1 MNRRKFLAT
10 SFAVTTGMLAGCGLP
25 GEGDE
30 EDEDDG
36 EGGDG
41 GGEEGEEEENEE
53 SLARP
58 N

>member
-1 MNRRKFLAT
+1 MHRRKFLAV
-10 SFAVTTGMLAGCGLP
+10 SSAVTTGMLAGCGLP
-25 GEGDE
+25 GGE

-41 GGEEGEEEENEE
+41 GEEAGEEEEENEE
-53 SLARP
+53 RLARP